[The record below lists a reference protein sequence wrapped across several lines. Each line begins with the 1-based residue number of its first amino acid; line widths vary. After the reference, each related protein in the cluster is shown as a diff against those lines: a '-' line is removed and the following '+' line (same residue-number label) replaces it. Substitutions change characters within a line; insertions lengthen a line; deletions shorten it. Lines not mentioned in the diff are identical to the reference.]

1 MANDFDGDVY
11 DFPNMTD
18 DEIRDVVLEHLR
30 NYSSIN
36 ADEID
41 VVVRNGAVT
50 LTGRVGTD
58 TEVEVA
64 TSFLDDVLNLD
75 QFSNEL
81 VVSELRRDA
90 VNDEDSS
97 EADAISSPADHQ
109 SDTAEHLVE
118 DLESESFG
126 TDDVSEAIRDASP
139 YSPPDGPFADGYGS
153 REDH

>member
-1 MANDFDGDVY
+1 LPYGSALPAGGCTGLPLAVHLPCRPLGHRGGRQRVGAQPGLFNRSRLPLLTTGVAMANDFDGDVY

-58 TEVEVA
+58 TEVEV
-64 TSFLDDVLNLD
+64 
-75 QFSNEL
+75 
-81 VVSELRRDA
+81 
-90 VNDEDSS
+90 
-97 EADAISSPADHQ
+97 
-109 SDTAEHLVE
+109 
-118 DLESESFG
+118 
-126 TDDVSEAIRDASP
+126 
-139 YSPPDGPFADGYGS
+139 
-153 REDH
+153 